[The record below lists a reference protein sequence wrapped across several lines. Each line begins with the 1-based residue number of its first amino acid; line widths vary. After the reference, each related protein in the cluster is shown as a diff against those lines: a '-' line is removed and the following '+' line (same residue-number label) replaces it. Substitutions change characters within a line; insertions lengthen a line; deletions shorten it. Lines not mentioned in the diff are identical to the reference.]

1 MRMSEAFE
9 AELALLRNRGA
20 LQDINPGSL
29 PTQIIRPHDKKALS
43 IFVVSCC
50 DGHQNGDI
58 HRHVISCCAKSKAR
72 FGEMIEEDCYHWKT
86 CNGGP
91 LVLSIPEIQTQVYKG
106 ETLHLDLQLFGCFE
120 ESRRR
125 DMKGMDAVL
134 LIGHARC
141 AKADPYLS
149 SLNEY
154 CNSLVDAKKRFMVE
168 FGLKSP
174 QVITWLQ
181 THRANGE
188 RKAYHVNYSTYV
200 MDQVQPKMRAHA

>member
-1 MRMSEAFE
+1 MRMSQAFE

-58 HRHVISCCAKSKAR
+58 HRHVIDCCGKSKAR
-72 FGEMIEEDCYHWKT
+72 FQTVIEEDCYHWKT

-91 LVLSIPEIQTQVYKG
+91 LVLSIPEIQTQMYRG
-106 ETLHLDLQLFGCFE
+106 QTLYLDLQLFGCFE

-154 CNSLVDAKKRFMVE
+154 CNSLVDAKKRFMAE

-174 QVITWLQ
+174 QVITWIQ
-181 THRANGE
+181 THRQNGE

-200 MDQVQPKMRAHA
+200 AQPASLAMRAQV